1 MDKKNF
7 TFWNRI
13 VALAVFLIAAVTYL
27 LTIEP
32 TASFWDCGEF
42 IASSYKL
49 EVGHPPGN
57 PVFQLFARFA
67 TIFTGLEHA
76 AMAVN
81 AMNAI
86 LSALTIL
93 LLYLTTVFLVKRL
106 VKPGEDGNYSLAKC
120 IAIFGSGA
128 VGALAYTFSDTFWFS
143 AVEGEVYAMSSLF
156 TAIVFWAMTKWYEQA
171 DEPYANRWLVLIA
184 LLMGLSIGIHL
195 LNLLTIPALVFMFY
209 YRKREEKEFTPKQL
223 IGIFGVSVVILAFIL
238 YGIIPYLPKI
248 AAAFDLLFVN
258 SLGLPFN
265 TGAAFFMLALLGL
278 CFWGLFETAKRKNAL
293 WNTALLCFT
302 MIVIG
307 FSLFSIVIIRSSA
320 KTPTN
325 EYQPDNPYTLVRY
338 LGREQYGSNPLIYG
352 QAFASP
358 YTLEPTEYW
367 APMPGKNE
375 FGEIKDR
382 YIKANGPDDI
392 KYYSEGKMLF
402 PRMWSPQD
410 GGYSSHVSFYKSY
423 IDEPQYKT
431 YRDESGRLRK
441 FMMPSFIDNLEY
453 FFDYQMNW
461 MYWRYFMWNFA
472 GRQNDIHGQ
481 SPNQFAGNWECGIDF
496 LDEPRLGDQ
505 SDAPG
510 YLLDNKGKNHYYM
523 LPLLLGLI
531 GLFFQYARDK
541 RGSWVTFLMFFM
553 TGIAI
558 VIYLNQPP
566 YQARERDYAYAGSFY
581 AFSIWIGIAVA
592 AIYTWVS
599 EFCRS
604 KSNQKSCEVI
614 TASAITAVAL
624 FVPALMAAENWDDHD
639 RSNRYTAV
647 EMAKNYLNSVGE
659 NGVLITHGDNDTFP
673 LWYAQEVEGIRTDV
687 RIANTS
693 LLGTDWHIDQMKWA
707 MNDSAPLDLKL
718 GPKKYL
724 YGTNEFIY
732 IHGTSP
738 RTISEVISH
747 INDDNNVL
755 YYVRYSIPSL
765 VYGEYE
771 TFEDACF
778 VGSRKNVADL
788 ASDMIKDEVYIAT
801 RKSEIEEMLG
811 RELRP
816 SDISIESKEAMG
828 TYVPTRHI
836 VVPVNKG
843 NVLKYGIV
851 DDKFSDRILD
861 KVDLKISKDKNYI
874 TKPEL
879 FLLDLLSNYKWDR
892 PINMLSLGGDLN
904 IGQKDYLMYE
914 GFSYKFVPVKSKMSS
929 SDIGFAD
936 AADLYEKMKNVYTW
950 DALKRTDYFVDY
962 HNYYTFC
969 GVLSQRQIF
978 VNVAK
983 ELIKVGEDEK
993 ALEILNMCQEC
1004 VPKENFPYDMLYYGF
1019 TNEAYVAEMI
1029 KLYYALGER
1038 QLAEEMLYELME
1050 SLSSS
1055 ADFFMQYEST
1065 SEEYDRIMDMISRI
1079 LDAYLDDVY
1088 DLLAAED
1095 KEKALENLERAYS
1108 WVSFSQLPTDS
1119 CWLKFILYYTYLDPM
1134 HETAQKIAREY
1145 ADVLI
1150 DEYMTVA
1157 DTYESVYSS
1166 YVSAYKRYQT
1176 NQSQKDAELVM
1187 EYKDILE
1194 NLDNAIYN
1202 LQLYMEQL
1210 SNSAASMNLTD
1221 VVNKLQE
1228 LIVVED

>member
-1 MDKKNF
+1 
-7 TFWNRI
+7 
-13 VALAVFLIAAVTYL
+13 
-27 LTIEP
+27 
-32 TASFWDCGEF
+32 
-42 IASSYKL
+42 
-49 EVGHPPGN
+49 
-57 PVFQLFARFA
+57 
-67 TIFTGLEHA
+67 
-76 AMAVN
+76 
-81 AMNAI
+81 
-86 LSALTIL
+86 
-93 LLYLTTVFLVKRL
+93 
-106 VKPGEDGNYSLAKC
+106 
-120 IAIFGSGA
+120 
-128 VGALAYTFSDTFWFS
+128 
-143 AVEGEVYAMSSLF
+143 
-156 TAIVFWAMTKWYEQA
+156 
-171 DEPYANRWLVLIA
+171 
-184 LLMGLSIGIHL
+184 
-195 LNLLTIPALVFMFY
+195 
-209 YRKREEKEFTPKQL
+209 
-223 IGIFGVSVVILAFIL
+223 
-238 YGIIPYLPKI
+238 
-248 AAAFDLLFVN
+248 
-258 SLGLPFN
+258 
-265 TGAAFFMLALLGL
+265 
-278 CFWGLFETAKRKNAL
+278 
-293 WNTALLCFT
+293 
-302 MIVIG
+302 
-307 FSLFSIVIIRSSA
+307 
-320 KTPTN
+320 
-325 EYQPDNPYTLVRY
+325 
-338 LGREQYGSNPLIYG
+338 
-352 QAFASP
+352 
-358 YTLEPTEYW
+358 
-367 APMPGKNE
+367 
-375 FGEIKDR
+375 
-382 YIKANGPDDI
+382 
-392 KYYSEGKMLF
+392 
-402 PRMWSPQD
+402 
-410 GGYSSHVSFYKSY
+410 
-423 IDEPQYKT
+423 
-431 YRDESGRLRK
+431 
-441 FMMPSFIDNLEY
+441 
-453 FFDYQMNW
+453 
-461 MYWRYFMWNFA
+461 MWNFA

-599 EFCRS
+599 DFCRS

-836 VVPVNKG
+836 VVPVNKD